1 MKHFINNSDDNAIN
15 IHKIQYL
22 FTYKAHSVMLWFEF
36 NFGAKF
42 LELVQFLFSF
52 VM

>member
-1 MKHFINNSDDNAIN
+1 MKLKSNLVEIFVSYLGFILTYN
-15 IHKIQYL
+15 ITYL
-22 FTYKAHSVMLWFEF
+22 LCFKF